1 MLLPSQKLHRS
12 YEVVRPMRDEMI
24 GCCGNYIF
32 GESMSFEIDHDL
44 DSSPYPHSEAHMSN
58 SFAKVYT
65 SPEIQEKLQSSAQS
79 VILLKRRQISPLL
92 PIEGIMTP
100 LESVKNHSSPT
111 RLPPSAKEP
120 LRVSEAEYWKT
131 YYEYPDGS
139 YEWKNGLLEAKPM
152 PDFLSISL
160 YRWFSRLLEEY
171 LTVFPIGRM
180 MVLEMGFRLELGDNE
195 VSIRKPDLA
204 VILHSNPVE
213 AKPLDRSFHG
223 VCDLCIEFLSDSTP
237 EEVERDTV
245 HKKREY
251 AKAGVA
257 EYYILDRLHRHTAFY
272 FLNQQGVYEKMK
284 HQEPGVIHSRVL
296 DRFAFRLED
305 LEKQVAFETL
315 IEDPLYQPF
324 LLKSFQQE
332 RQLKESALAREEK
345 ERQQKERALARE
357 EKALAEVERLRALLQ
372 EKNSDPR

>member
-1 MLLPSQKLHRS
+1 
-12 YEVVRPMRDEMI
+12 
-24 GCCGNYIF
+24 
-32 GESMSFEIDHDL
+32 
-44 DSSPYPHSEAHMSN
+44 
-58 SFAKVYT
+58 
-65 SPEIQEKLQSSAQS
+65 
-79 VILLKRRQISPLL
+79 
-92 PIEGIMTP
+92 MTT

-139 YEWKNGLLEAKPM
+139 YEWNNGLLEEKPM

-160 YRWFSRLLEEY
+160 YEWFFHLLKEY

-180 MVLEMGFRLELGDNE
+180 MALGMGFRLEWGKNK

-223 VCDLCIEFLSDSTP
+223 VCDLCIEFLSDS
-237 EEVERDTV
+237 ESWELERDTV
-245 HKKREY
+245 HKKKEY

-257 EYYILDRLHRHTAFY
+257 EYYILDRLRKHTAFY
-272 FLNQQGVYEKMK
+272 FLNQQGVYERMK
-284 HQEPGVIHSRVL
+284 YQEPGVIHSRVL

-315 IEDPLYQPF
+315 IGDPLYQPF
-324 LLKSFQQE
+324 LLKSLQQV
-332 RQLKESALAREEK
+332 RQEKDALAREAK
-345 ERQQKERALARE
+345 ERQEK

-372 EKNSDPR
+372 EKDADPR

>member
-1 MLLPSQKLHRS
+1 M
-12 YEVVRPMRDEMI
+12 
-24 GCCGNYIF
+24 
-32 GESMSFEIDHDL
+32 
-44 DSSPYPHSEAHMSN
+44 
-58 SFAKVYT
+58 T
-65 SPEIQEKLQSSAQS
+65 S
-79 VILLKRRQISPLL
+79 
-92 PIEGIMTP
+92 

-111 RLPPSAKEP
+111 RLPPSAKET

-131 YYEYPDGS
+131 YYEHPDNQ
-139 YEWKNGLLEAKPM
+139 YEWNNGLLEEKPM

-171 LTVFPIGRM
+171 LTVFPIGEIM
-180 MVLEMGFRLELGDNE
+180 ILEMGFRLELGKKK

-237 EEVERDTV
+237 AEVERDTV
-245 HKKREY
+245 HKKEEY

-257 EYYILDRLHRHTAFY
+257 EYYILDRLRKHTAFY
-272 FLNQQGVYEKMK
+272 FLNEQGVYERMK

-296 DRFAFRLED
+296 ERFAFRLED

-332 RQLKESALAREEK
+332 RQQKEKERQEKEK
-345 ERQQKERALARE
+345 ERQQKEKERQEKEKERKLKENALAREKIALARE

-372 EKNSDPR
+372 KKDADPR

>member
-1 MLLPSQKLHRS
+1 
-12 YEVVRPMRDEMI
+12 
-24 GCCGNYIF
+24 
-32 GESMSFEIDHDL
+32 
-44 DSSPYPHSEAHMSN
+44 
-58 SFAKVYT
+58 
-65 SPEIQEKLQSSAQS
+65 
-79 VILLKRRQISPLL
+79 
-92 PIEGIMTP
+92 MTT

-131 YYEYPDGS
+131 YYEYPDRS
-139 YEWKNGLLEAKPM
+139 YEWNNGLLEEKTKRRPPM
-152 PDFLSISL
+152 SDFLSISL

-171 LTVFPIGRM
+171 LTVFPIGQIM
-180 MVLEMGFRLELGDNE
+180 ILEMGFRLELGKQK

-213 AKPLDRSFHG
+213 AKPLDRSFRG

-237 EEVERDTV
+237 AEVERDTV
-245 HKKREY
+245 HKKEEY

-257 EYYILDRLHRHTAFY
+257 KYYILDRLRNHTAFY
-272 FLNQQGVYEKMK
+272 FLNQQGVYKKMK

-332 RQLKESALAREEK
+332 RQEKEEALQREEQ
-345 ERQQKERALARE
+345 ERQQKEQERQQKEDALQRE
-357 EKALAEVERLRALLQ
+357 EKVLAEVERLRALLQ
-372 EKNSDPR
+372 EKDSDPR

>member
-1 MLLPSQKLHRS
+1 M
-12 YEVVRPMRDEMI
+12 
-24 GCCGNYIF
+24 
-32 GESMSFEIDHDL
+32 
-44 DSSPYPHSEAHMSN
+44 
-58 SFAKVYT
+58 T
-65 SPEIQEKLQSSAQS
+65 S
-79 VILLKRRQISPLL
+79 
-92 PIEGIMTP
+92 
-100 LESVKNHSSPT
+100 LESVKNHSSP
-111 RLPPSAKEP
+111 RRVPPSAKEP
-120 LRVSEAEYWKT
+120 LRVGEAEYWKT
-131 YYEYPDGS
+131 YYEHPDCS
-139 YEWKNGLLEAKPM
+139 YEWNNGLLEEKPM

-160 YRWFSRLLEEY
+160 YEWFFHLLKEY

-213 AKPLDRSFHG
+213 AKPLDRSFRG

-237 EEVERDTV
+237 AEVERDTV
-245 HKKREY
+245 QKKTEY
-251 AKAGVA
+251 AKTGVA
-257 EYYILDRLHRHTAFY
+257 EYYILDRLRNHTAFY
-272 FLNQQGVYEKMK
+272 FLNQQGVYERMK

-332 RQLKESALAREEK
+332 RQQKEKERQQKEKERQQKEKERQLKENALAREKIALAREEK
-345 ERQQKERALARE
+345 ERQEKED
-357 EKALAEVERLRALLQ
+357 ALAEVKRLRALLQ
-372 EKNSDPR
+372 EKDSDSR

>member
-1 MLLPSQKLHRS
+1 
-12 YEVVRPMRDEMI
+12 
-24 GCCGNYIF
+24 
-32 GESMSFEIDHDL
+32 
-44 DSSPYPHSEAHMSN
+44 
-58 SFAKVYT
+58 
-65 SPEIQEKLQSSAQS
+65 
-79 VILLKRRQISPLL
+79 
-92 PIEGIMTP
+92 MTT
-100 LESVKNHSSPT
+100 LESVKNRPSPR

-131 YYEYPDGS
+131 YYEYPDHS
-139 YEWKNGLLEAKPM
+139 YEWNNGLLEEKPM

-160 YRWFSRLLEEY
+160 YQWFYRLLEEY

-180 MVLEMGFRLELGDNE
+180 MVLEMGFRLELGKKK

-204 VILHSNPVE
+204 VILHSNLVE
-213 AKPLDRSFHG
+213 AKPLDRSFRG

-237 EEVERDTV
+237 AEVERDTV

-257 EYYILDRLHRHTAFY
+257 EYYILDRLRKHTAFY
-272 FLNQQGVYEKMK
+272 FLNQQGVYERMK

-332 RQLKESALAREEK
+332 RQQKEKERQLKEK
-345 ERQQKERALARE
+345 ERQQKEKERQQKENALARE
-357 EKALAEVERLRALLQ
+357 KIALARAEIERQEKEDALAEVERLRALLQ
-372 EKNSDPR
+372 EKDSDSR

>member
-1 MLLPSQKLHRS
+1 
-12 YEVVRPMRDEMI
+12 
-24 GCCGNYIF
+24 
-32 GESMSFEIDHDL
+32 
-44 DSSPYPHSEAHMSN
+44 
-58 SFAKVYT
+58 
-65 SPEIQEKLQSSAQS
+65 
-79 VILLKRRQISPLL
+79 
-92 PIEGIMTP
+92 MTT
-100 LESVKNHSSPT
+100 LESVKNHSSP
-111 RLPPSAKEP
+111 RRVPLSAKEP
-120 LRVSEAEYWKT
+120 LVVSEAEYWKV
-131 YYEYPDGS
+131 YYEHPDVQ
-139 YEWKNGLLEAKPM
+139 YEWNNGLLEEKPM

-171 LTVFPIGRM
+171 LTVFPFGQIM
-180 MVLEMGFRLELGDNE
+180 ILEMGFRLELGKKK

-213 AKPLDRSFHG
+213 AKPLDRSFRG

-237 EEVERDTV
+237 AEVERDTV
-245 HKKREY
+245 HKKEEY
-251 AKAGVA
+251 AKVGVA
-257 EYYILDRLHRHTAFY
+257 EYYILDRLHKHTAFY

-332 RQLKESALAREEK
+332 RQEKEQ
-345 ERQQKERALARE
+345 ERQQKENALQRE
-357 EKALAEVERLRALLQ
+357 EQERKEKEKALAEVKRLRALLQ
-372 EKNSDPR
+372 A

>member
-1 MLLPSQKLHRS
+1 M
-12 YEVVRPMRDEMI
+12 
-24 GCCGNYIF
+24 
-32 GESMSFEIDHDL
+32 
-44 DSSPYPHSEAHMSN
+44 
-58 SFAKVYT
+58 
-65 SPEIQEKLQSSAQS
+65 
-79 VILLKRRQISPLL
+79 
-92 PIEGIMTP
+92 
-100 LESVKNHSSPT
+100 
-111 RLPPSAKEP
+111 
-120 LRVSEAEYWKT
+120 VSEAEYWKM
-131 YYEYPDGS
+131 YYEHPDVQ
-139 YEWKNGLLEAKPM
+139 YEWNNGLLEEKPM

-160 YRWFSRLLEEY
+160 YQWFLHLLKEY

-180 MVLEMGFRLELGDNE
+180 MVLEMGFRLELGKKK

-237 EEVERDTV
+237 AEVERDTV
-245 HKKREY
+245 HKKEEY

-257 EYYILDRLHRHTAFY
+257 EYYILDRLRMRTTFY
-272 FLNQQGVYEKMK
+272 FLNEQGVYERMK

-305 LEKQVAFETL
+305 LKKQVAFERL

-332 RQLKESALAREEK
+332 RQ
-345 ERQQKERALARE
+345 QKEE
-357 EKALAEVERLRALLQ
+357 ALAEVERLRALLQ
-372 EKNSDPR
+372 DKDSDPR

>member
-1 MLLPSQKLHRS
+1 
-12 YEVVRPMRDEMI
+12 
-24 GCCGNYIF
+24 
-32 GESMSFEIDHDL
+32 
-44 DSSPYPHSEAHMSN
+44 
-58 SFAKVYT
+58 
-65 SPEIQEKLQSSAQS
+65 
-79 VILLKRRQISPLL
+79 
-92 PIEGIMTP
+92 MTT

-131 YYEYPDGS
+131 YYEYPDRS
-139 YEWKNGLLEAKPM
+139 YEWNNGLLEEKTKRRPPM
-152 PDFLSISL
+152 SDFLSISL

-171 LTVFPIGRM
+171 LTVFPIGQIM
-180 MVLEMGFRLELGDNE
+180 ILEMGFRLELGKQK

-213 AKPLDRSFHG
+213 AKPLDRSFRG

-237 EEVERDTV
+237 AEVERDTV
-245 HKKREY
+245 HKKEEY

-257 EYYILDRLHRHTAFY
+257 KYYILDRLRNHTAFY
-272 FLNQQGVYEKMK
+272 FLNQQGVYKKMK

-332 RQLKESALAREEK
+332 RQQKEQERQLKEN
-345 ERQQKERALARE
+345 ALARE

-372 EKNSDPR
+372 DKDFDSR

>member
-1 MLLPSQKLHRS
+1 M
-12 YEVVRPMRDEMI
+12 
-24 GCCGNYIF
+24 
-32 GESMSFEIDHDL
+32 
-44 DSSPYPHSEAHMSN
+44 
-58 SFAKVYT
+58 T
-65 SPEIQEKLQSSAQS
+65 S
-79 VILLKRRQISPLL
+79 
-92 PIEGIMTP
+92 

-120 LRVSEAEYWKT
+120 LRASEAEYWKT
-131 YYEYPDGS
+131 YYEHPDGS
-139 YEWKNGLLEAKPM
+139 YEWNNGLLEEKPM

-160 YRWFSRLLEEY
+160 YEWFFHLLKEY

-180 MVLEMGFRLELGDNE
+180 MVLEMGFRLAVGKQK

-213 AKPLDRSFHG
+213 AKPLDRSFRG

-237 EEVERDTV
+237 AEVERDTV
-245 HKKREY
+245 HKKEEY

-257 EYYILDRLHRHTAFY
+257 EYYILDRLRKHTAFY
-272 FLNQQGVYEKMK
+272 FLNEQGVYERMK
-284 HQEPGVIHSRVL
+284 QKEPEVIHSRVL

-332 RQLKESALAREEK
+332 RQQKEKERQLKEKERQLKENALAREK
-345 ERQQKERALARE
+345 IALARE

-372 EKNSDPR
+372 EKDSDPRSSK